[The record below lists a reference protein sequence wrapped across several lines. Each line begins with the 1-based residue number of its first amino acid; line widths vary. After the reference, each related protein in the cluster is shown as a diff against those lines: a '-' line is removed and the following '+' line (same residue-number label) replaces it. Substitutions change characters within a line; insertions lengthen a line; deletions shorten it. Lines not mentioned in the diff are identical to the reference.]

1 MPYRWYRSVRTS
13 LAWIRTLVTVYFTV
27 PYLQF
32 NHTGSVFLE
41 NYTNKKPFNVNFNE
55 AYLILK
61 WTKIGSR
68 ILIIDVPFKFSNF
81 YFESPDPSSD
91 PRRRLRK
98 FKSGFQVF
106 CILLVFT
113 SLASIF
119 LHSVN
124 FKIFLDM
131 KLLWFLIRY
140 LLRVGTVGT
149 GVLKLIFTKYNPF

>member
-1 MPYRWYRSVRTS
+1 MPYRWYWSVRTS
-13 LAWIRTLVTVYFTV
+13 LAWIRTLVTVYFTG

-32 NHTGSVFLE
+32 NHTGSVFSWELYQQE
-41 NYTNKKPFNVNFNE
+41 NFYRELDE

-61 WTKIGSR
+61 WTKIGPR
-68 ILIIDVPFKFSNF
+68 ILIIAVPFKFSNV

-98 FKSGFQVF
+98 FKSGFQIF
-106 CILLVFT
+106 CILLILT
-113 SLASIF
+113 SLASVF

-131 KLLWFLIRY
+131 KFLVIFDTVP
-140 LLRVGTVGT
+140 LRVGTVGT
-149 GVLKLIFTKYNPF
+149 GV